1 MKQKFILLTAAVSV
15 LGLSACGSES
25 PEPVEQ
31 IVVREPGQVET
42 ATPDAAAVQDA
53 VAVGRAAFAACVAC
67 HTVES
72 GEASGAGPNLAGL
85 VGRIAGSVDD
95 YVYSDALKNSGL
107 TWTVEE
113 LDAFLADPAAKVPGT
128 TMAVGAVSD
137 AEKRSAIVAYLAS
150 LAE

>member
-1 MKQKFILLTAAVSV
+1 VKHTSIALTAAVSV
-15 LGLSACGSES
+15 FGLSACSSES

-31 IVVREPGQVET
+31 IVVREPGQAE
-42 ATPDAAAVQDA
+42 AAMSDAAPAQDA
-53 VAVGRAAFAACVAC
+53 VAAGRAAFAACVAC
-67 HTVES
+67 HTVEP
-72 GEASGAGPNLAGL
+72 GEASGAGPNLAGA
-85 VGRIAGSVDD
+85 VGRVAGSVDD

-107 TWTVEE
+107 TWTAEE

-150 LAE
+150 LSE